1 MEMPCDSCHN
11 LFISKDDI
19 NKCESC
25 DAIVCT
31 KCTVKNE
38 VFKRCK
44 ECQQAVND
52 FFELMIN

>member
-1 MEMPCDSCHN
+1 MPCDSCHN